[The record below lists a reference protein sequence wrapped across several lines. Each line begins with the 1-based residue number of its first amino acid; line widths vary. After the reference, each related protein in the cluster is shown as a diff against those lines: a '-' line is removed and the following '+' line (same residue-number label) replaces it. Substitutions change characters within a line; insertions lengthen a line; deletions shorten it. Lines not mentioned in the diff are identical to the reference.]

1 MRETQSRVL
10 RHLRWS
16 AALVMWLSLCLRKQA
31 IHWGPNY
38 HPQNK
43 KDTNKEMKQK
53 LSWECKRETI
63 QKRVYCYFRG
73 YLESCHPSIPV
84 QSFTIFLMV
93 REATQQEPS
102 TSGWIL
108 SSWAL
113 HSASILTVF
122 QVMMLL
128 FQLDHQ
134 NWEQHHGP
142 WNASVSCFQ
151 ISGPL
156 AIWQLCTF
164 YCKSHSTKNWL
175 SRYLL
180 YLTCFLTDMLPTINN
195 VTCYWALKR
204 LLHCGCDLHFPDGWW
219 CWVPLSCACVG
230 QLHAFVCVC
239 VWGESIFRSFAQVL
253 IRLFF
258 WSWVV
263 WILCIFWILT
273 PQFSPVQ
280 FSRSVVSN
288 SLRPHGLQPARLPCP
303 PPTPRAYLKSCPLS
317 WCCHPT
323 ISSFVVPFSS
333 CLQYFNL
340 LFVNIFSYSV
350 GGFFILLIV
359 SFPMQKHLS
368 LM

>member
-142 WNASVSCFQ
+142 WNAFVSCFQ
-151 ISGPL
+151 MSGPL

-180 YLTCFLTDMLPTINN
+180 YLTCFLTDMLPAINN

-204 LLHCGCDLHFPDGWW
+204 LLHCGFDLHFPDGWW

-230 QLHAFVCVC
+230 QLHAFLCV
-239 VWGESIFRSFAQVL
+239 GGGSIFRSFAQFL

-280 FSRSVVSN
+280 FSSVAQLCPTLCDRMDCSPPGFPVHHQLPELTQSHVHWVGVAIQL
-288 SLRPHGLQPARLPCP
+288 SHPLLSPSPPAFNISIY
-303 PPTPRAYLKSCPLS
+303 YL
-317 WCCHPT
+317 W
-323 ISSFVVPFSS
+323 ISSPTQWVGFSF
-333 CLQYFNL
+333 CW
-340 LFVNIFSYSV
+340 
-350 GGFFILLIV
+350 
-359 SFPMQKHLS
+359 
-368 LM
+368 